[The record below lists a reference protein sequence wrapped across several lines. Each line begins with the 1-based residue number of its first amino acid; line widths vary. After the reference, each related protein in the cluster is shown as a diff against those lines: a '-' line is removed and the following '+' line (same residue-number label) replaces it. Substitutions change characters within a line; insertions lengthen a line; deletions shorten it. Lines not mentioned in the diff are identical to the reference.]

1 MEYRAPY
8 FFKNGHIQ
16 SIYPSLFRKLN
27 DQFMVRERIDIEDG
41 DFLDLDWCRNGA
53 RRLVIISHGLEGHS
67 RRPYIVGMA
76 RALVD
81 NGWDALAWN
90 FRSCGGSMNR
100 HLRFYHSGATEDLHR
115 VVDYAVQSGEYD
127 EIALVG
133 FSMGGNLSLVY
144 LGEQSVLANPMVKK
158 AVVYSV
164 PCDLSASAEQLAQPQ
179 NRIYMKR
186 FLRDLKAKMQ
196 IKEQMFPEHLDLT
209 GYDNIKNFRQFDDRY
224 TAPIHG
230 FKNAEHYWSH
240 CSSRRYISGIKVPTL
255 IVNAKD
261 DPFLTRTCYPY
272 DEVNLNPKVKLET
285 PETGGHVGFVSFNK
299 NNRYWSEQRAV
310 TFLNGSL
317 S

>member
-27 DQFMVRERIDIEDG
+27 DQFMVRERVDIEDG
-41 DFLDLDWCRNGA
+41 DFLDLDWARIGA
-53 RRLVIISHGLEGHS
+53 RRLVVISHGLEGHS
-67 RRPYIVGMA
+67 RRPYIIGMA
-76 RALVD
+76 KAAID

-115 VVDYAVQSGEYD
+115 VIDYALESGGYD
-127 EIALVG
+127 EVALIG

-144 LGEQSVLANPMVKK
+144 LGQQTIQPNPLVNK

-179 NRIYMKR
+179 NRIYMRR
-186 FLRDLKAKMQ
+186 FLKELKAKMQ
-196 IKEQMFPEHLDLT
+196 AKKKLFPELLDLT
-209 GYDNIKNFRQFDDRY
+209 DYDEIKNFRQFDDRY

-230 FKNAEHYWSH
+230 FRDAEHYWTH
-240 CSSRRYISGIKVPTL
+240 CSSRRYIRNIQVPTL

-261 DPFLTRTCYPY
+261 DPFLASACYPH
-272 DEVNLNPKVKLET
+272 DEVDANPQVHLET

-299 NNRYWSEQRAV
+299 NNLYWSEQRAIA
-310 TFLNGSL
+310 FLNKG
-317 S
+317 